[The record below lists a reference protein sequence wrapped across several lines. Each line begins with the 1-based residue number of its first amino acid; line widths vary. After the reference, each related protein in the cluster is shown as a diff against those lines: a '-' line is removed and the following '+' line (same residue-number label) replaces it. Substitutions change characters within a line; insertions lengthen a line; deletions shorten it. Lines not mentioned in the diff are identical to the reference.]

1 MATVKRKLAKT
12 FGAEI
17 EGISVVAE
25 PSAASIAEAKAL
37 WACLLYTSD
46 AADDS
51 KRV

>member
-37 WACLLYTSD
+37 WAEHKLLLF
-46 AADDS
+46 
-51 KRV
+51 RG